1 MYAVLDIET
10 TGGKYNEEG
19 ITEIAIHRFD
29 GETVVDQFI
38 SLVNPERG
46 IQPYVAKLTGITEM
60 MVRTAP
66 KFHEVAKRVV
76 EITEN
81 SVLVAHNAQF
91 DYRILRTEFRRL
103 GYDFERNTL
112 CTIDLA
118 KTLLPEAESYNLGK
132 LAKSLG
138 LPMSNRHRANGDA
151 LATLDLFKVLLN
163 KDSGKSVLGELIRDG
178 LNGILGQRHVD
189 MLRDVPSETGVYY
202 FHNKLGQIIFVDAS
216 KNMLKR
222 INTHFTGDSELSLTL
237 RKETREVRF
246 ERTGSYLI
254 ARLKAME
261 EEDRIAPVYTN
272 VRLNGRQ
279 DLKKARTNLQEWK
292 GKTAA
297 VIVPGRKEGE
307 KGVILIKNGQYK
319 GYGFVGLNHQINN
332 IHILESVIT
341 PVKGEA
347 HHLYL
352 IASDLVQKDRPQIV
366 ELNGK
371 A

>member
-19 ITEIAIHRFD
+19 ITEIAIHKFN
-29 GETVVDQFI
+29 GEEVVDQFI
-38 SLVNPERG
+38 SLINPERD
-46 IQPYVAKLTGITEM
+46 IQPYVANLTGISDS
-60 MVRTAP
+60 MVKTAP

-76 EITEN
+76 EITQD

-132 LAKSLG
+132 LSRSLG
-138 LPMSNRHRANGDA
+138 LPVSNRHRANGDA
-151 LATLDLFKVLLN
+151 LATLHLFKILLN
-163 KDSGKSVLGELIRDG
+163 KDSDKSVIRDVMRDG

-189 MLRDVPSETGVYY
+189 MLRDIPSDTGVYY

-216 KNMLKR
+216 NNMLKR
-222 INTHFTGDSELSLTL
+222 VNRHFTGDSDLSLTL

-261 EEDRIAPVYTN
+261 EEHRIAPVYSN
-272 VRLNGRQ
+272 ARLNGKH
-279 DLKKARTNLQEWK
+279 DLKKARNNLNEWQ

-297 VIVPGRKEGE
+297 VIVRGRTEGE

-332 IHILESVIT
+332 IHILETVIN
-341 PVKGEA
+341 PVAGEV
-347 HHLYL
+347 HHLFL
-352 IASDLVQKDRPQIV
+352 IVSDLMKKDRPQIV

-371 A
+371 I

>member
-1 MYAVLDIET
+1 MFAVLDIET

-19 ITEIAIHRFD
+19 ITEIAIHKFD
-29 GETVVDQFI
+29 GEAVVDQFI
-38 SLVNPERG
+38 SLINPERV
-46 IQPYVAKLTGITEM
+46 IQPYVANLTGITDA

-118 KTLLPEAESYNLGK
+118 KNLLPEADSYNLGK
-132 LAKSLG
+132 LSKSLG
-138 LPMSNRHRANGDA
+138 LPVSNRHRANGDA
-151 LATLDLFKVLLN
+151 LATLELFRILLN
-163 KDSGKSVLGELIRDG
+163 KDSDKSVLQDVMRDG

-189 MLRDVPSETGVYY
+189 MLSDIPSDIGVYY

-237 RKETREVRF
+237 RKETREVRY

-272 VRLNGRQ
+272 ERLNGKQ
-279 DLKKARTNLQEWK
+279 DLKKARTNLQEWN
-292 GKTAA
+292 GKSA
-297 VIVPGRKEGE
+297 VLIVRGRKEGE
-307 KGVILIKNGQYK
+307 KGVILIKEGQYK

-332 IHILESVIT
+332 IHILESVIN
-341 PVKGEA
+341 PVNGEA

-352 IASDLVQKDRPQIV
+352 IASDLLKKDRPKIV
-366 ELNGK
+366 ELNG
-371 A
+371 

>member
-19 ITEIAIHRFD
+19 ITEIAIHKFD
-29 GETVVDQFI
+29 GEAVVDQFI
-38 SLVNPERG
+38 SLINPERE
-46 IQPYVAKLTGITEM
+46 IQPYVANLTGITDS

-76 EITEN
+76 EITDN

-118 KTLLPEAESYNLGK
+118 KTLMPEAESYNLGK
-132 LAKSLG
+132 LSKSLG
-138 LPMSNRHRANGDA
+138 LPINNRHRANGDA
-151 LATLDLFKVLLN
+151 LATLHLFKVLLN
-163 KDSGKSVLGELIRDG
+163 KDSDKTVLQEVMRDG

-189 MLRDVPSETGVYY
+189 MLRDIPDDTGVYY
-202 FHNKLGQIIFVDAS
+202 FHNKLGQIIYVDAS

-222 INTHFTGDSELSLTL
+222 INKHFTGDSELSLTL
-237 RKETREVRF
+237 RKETREVRY

-254 ARLKAME
+254 AHLKAME
-261 EEDRIAPVYTN
+261 EEDRIAPVYSN
-272 VRLNGRQ
+272 SRLNGKQ
-279 DLKKARTNLQEWK
+279 DLKKARNNMHDWK
-292 GKTAA
+292 DRTAA
-297 VIVPGRKEGE
+297 VIVRGREQGE

-332 IHILESVIT
+332 IHILESVIN

-347 HHLYL
+347 HHLYV
-352 IASDLVQKDRPQIV
+352 IASDLLKKDRPQII
-366 ELNGK
+366 ELNGRI
-371 A
+371 

>member
-1 MYAVLDIET
+1 MYSILDIET

-19 ITEIAIHRFD
+19 ITEIAIHKYD
-29 GETVVDQFI
+29 GESVVDQFI
-38 SLVNPERG
+38 SLINPERK
-46 IQPYVAKLTGITEM
+46 IQPYVANLTGITET

-66 KFHEVAKRVV
+66 KFHEVAKRIV

-91 DYRILRTEFRRL
+91 DYRILRTEFKRL
-103 GYDFERNTL
+103 GFEFERKTV

-118 KTLLPEAESYNLGK
+118 KTLMPEADSYNLGK
-132 LAKSLG
+132 LSKALG
-138 LPMSNRHRANGDA
+138 LPISNRHRANGDA
-151 LATLDLFKVLLN
+151 LATLRLFKILLN
-163 KDSGKSVLGELIRDG
+163 KDSDKSVMHEVMRDG

-189 MLRDVPSETGVYY
+189 MIRDIPSEIGVYY

-237 RKETREVRF
+237 RKETREVRY

-261 EEDRIAPVYTN
+261 EEDRIAPVYPN
-272 VRLNGRQ
+272 VRLNGKL
-279 DLKKARTNLQEWK
+279 DLKKARNNLYEWK
-292 GKTAA
+292 KRSAA
-297 VIVPGRKEGE
+297 IIVKGREAGE

-319 GYGFVGLNHQINN
+319 GYGFIGLNHQINN

-341 PVKGEA
+341 PVEGEG
-347 HHLYL
+347 HHLHL
-352 IASDLVQKDRPQIV
+352 IASELQKKDRPKIV
-366 ELNGK
+366 SLNL
-371 A
+371 